1 MSGYNGYY
9 QDYNLPDM
17 VLPQD
22 IAIINHSAITMAI
35 TTGAGDAG
43 LVRDFAITMAA
54 AGVVLVLFRQFKQPP
69 VLGYLLAGL
78 ILGPFTLP
86 SPPVQN
92 EETIRLLADLGLI
105 LLLFGVGLEFGW
117 QRIRQIGSRVILIAA
132 IEISFMFALGYEI
145 AILLGW
151 TGKEGLFL
159 GAALSISSSAIL
171 VKILRDTGSLHQI
184 RGRLIV
190 GILVVEDFAA
200 VILLTVL
207 SGIATTG
214 TANFSDAGLLITKLA
229 IFGIAALGLG
239 ALLAPRLIRFVSRY
253 ESDETLLITSLALCF
268 GLALTAQQLGLSAAV
283 GAFVIGMVLGD
294 TEQSGAIHRIISPV
308 RDVFAALFF
317 VSIGMLIDLF
327 PVTDFIVP
335 TLIISGVFIAGKI
348 LAGSIGTFLAGHD
361 GRTALNVGMGMP
373 QTGEFSLA
381 MAKVG
386 VDQGAV
392 GSFFYPAITVSTA
405 IVSLVYP
412 IIFRSADGVSD
423 FLARRSPKLLRQYV
437 ENLTVALAT
446 MRWIFSF
453 KSRAAKKIQHSGHLI
468 LINLGIII
476 ILIAIGTAVLQYT
489 QELSDFTH
497 LRDSLIGLVIGGAVL
512 ALCIPPAV
520 AIWRSLQTLTDGVS
534 QYILRGQILPAGGW
548 GSGNLRVVLRDSI
561 LIIILFLPAVW
572 SLPLISQ
579 LLSLGSISAPIPA
592 IILIGLVTLTA
603 RTAFQIHKT
612 LEHTFQHTFLG
623 HLDTANEE
631 EENAPPDAAQKK

>member
-1 MSGYNGYY
+1 
-9 QDYNLPDM
+9 
-17 VLPQD
+17 
-22 IAIINHSAITMAI
+22 MAI
-35 TTGAGDAG
+35 TAGDAG

-54 AGVVLVLFRQFKQPP
+54 AGVVLVLFRQFKEPP
-69 VLGYLLAGL
+69 VLGYLLAGV
-78 ILGPFTLP
+78 IIGPFTLP

-117 QRIRQIGSRVILIAA
+117 RRIRRIGSRVILIAA
-132 IEISFMFALGYEI
+132 IEITFMFALGYEI
-145 AILLGW
+145 ATLLGW
-151 TGKEGLFL
+151 TGKERVFL

-171 VKILRDTGSLHQI
+171 VKMLRDTGSLHQI
-184 RGRLIV
+184 RGQLIV

-214 TANFSDAGLLITKLA
+214 TANMNDAGFLAAKLA
-229 IFGIAALGLG
+229 IFGVAALGFG
-239 ALLAPRLIRFVSRY
+239 ALFAPRLIRFVSRF
-253 ESDETLLITSLALCF
+253 ESDETLLITSLVLCF

-294 TEQSGAIHRIISPV
+294 TEHSGAIDRIISPV

-335 TLIISGVFIAGKI
+335 ALIISGVFVAGKI
-348 LAGSIGTFLAGHD
+348 LAGSLGTFLAGHD
-361 GRTALNVGMGMP
+361 GRTSLSVGMGMP

-392 GSFFYPAITVSTA
+392 GSFFYPAITVATA
-405 IVSLVYP
+405 ITSLVYP
-412 IIFRSADGVSD
+412 IIFRSANAVAD
-423 FLARRSPKLLRQYV
+423 FLGRRSPRLLRQYI
-437 ENLTVALAT
+437 ENLTIGLAT
-446 MRWIFSF
+446 MRRVFSF
-453 KSRAAKKIQHSGHLI
+453 KSRTARHIQHCGHLI
-468 LINLGIII
+468 LVNLGIII
-476 ILIAIGTAVLQYT
+476 VLIAIGTGVLQFT
-489 QELSDFTH
+489 PELSDFIH
-497 LRDSLIGLVIGGAVL
+497 LRESLLGLVIGGTVL

-520 AIWRSLQTLTDGVS
+520 AIWRSLRTLTDGVS
-534 QYILRGQILPAGGW
+534 KYVLRSQVPPTGSW

-561 LIIILFLPAVW
+561 LIVVLVLPAIW

-592 IILIGLVTLTA
+592 LLLTGLVAMTA
-603 RTAFQIHKT
+603 RTAFQIHRT

-623 HLDTANEE
+623 HHD
-631 EENAPPDAAQKK
+631 PPDEEDSDLEADGDAGSRDPARKS